1 MINAFIVIGSIANST
16 TASEVG
22 NTSTTKADLS
32 SSDVTTPVSKG
43 NTTDTSHTHT
53 TLLHKTDTTTSTNY
67 STNRALDSMS
77 ISNQSFT
84 GKNQV
89 TSVSAG
95 VRGYTVALNGDTT
108 GTNFLFSFC
117 FVSNC
122 SSFL

>member
-1 MINAFIVIGSIANST
+1 MIGSIANST

-22 NTSTTKADLS
+22 NIYTTKADLS

-77 ISNQSFT
+77 ISNQSST
-84 GKNQV
+84 RKNQV
-89 TSVSAG
+89 TSLSAE

-108 GTNFLFSFC
+108 GTNILFSVCYVFY
-117 FVSNC
+117 C
-122 SSFL
+122 SSLL